1 VIVTFEGGEGT
12 GKTSCARLLCEHLS
26 RRSLPWLSLREPG
39 GEALS
44 EEIRSLFLAH
54 EMGPIVELLLVLAS
68 RRRNIERLVEPALAA
83 GRVVV
88 IDRFV
93 DSTLVYQGVL
103 GGLGTRYVRTVME
116 LTRTWME
123 PDITFVLDAGPDVAL
138 GRIFASDRFETR
150 DAAYHGRI
158 REAFLEIATE
168 PRHRVVDASQGL
180 DTVMARVLDAFDALA
195 TP

>member
-1 VIVTFEGGEGT
+1 
-12 GKTSCARLLCEHLS
+12 
-26 RRSLPWLSLREPG
+26 
-39 GEALS
+39 
-44 EEIRSLFLAH
+44 
-54 EMGPIVELLLVLAS
+54 
-68 RRRNIERLVEPALAA
+68 
-83 GRVVV
+83 
-88 IDRFV
+88 
-93 DSTLVYQGVL
+93 
-103 GGLGTRYVRTVME
+103 ME